1 MTSWTRTRMTR
12 FAPKDFLLVFLGG
25 ALGALLRYLVGG
37 VLELTLG
44 ATNAGSI
51 SLLIVNVV
59 GAAFLGYTTTNPRFA
74 SEDQRSF
81 WSAGFCGGFTTMSSL
96 AFIVHESS
104 PVSGLLYAFASLAVS
119 LLILN
124 ILRDKAKS

>member
-1 MTSWTRTRMTR
+1 VTLLQI
-12 FAPKDFLLVFLGG
+12 LLV
-25 ALGALLRYLVGG
+25 ALGG
-37 VLELTLG
+37 VLGSLMRWQIIEALSTLTLG
-44 ATNAGSI
+44 VF
-51 SLLIVNVV
+51 LVNQ
-59 GAAFLGYTTTNPRFA
+59 LGVLV
-74 SEDQRSF
+74 
-81 WSAGFCGGFTTMSSL
+81 AGFVAYRMKTTEYQRLFWVTGFAGGFTTMSSL

>member
-1 MTSWTRTRMTR
+1 VQI
-12 FAPKDFLLVFLGG
+12 LLV
-25 ALGALLRYLVGG
+25 ALGG
-37 VLELTLG
+37 VLGSLMRWQIIEALSTLTLG
-44 ATNAGSI
+44 VF
-51 SLLIVNVV
+51 LVNQ
-59 GAAFLGYTTTNPRFA
+59 LGVLV
-74 SEDQRSF
+74 
-81 WSAGFCGGFTTMSSL
+81 AGFLAYRMKTTEYQRLFRITGFAGGFTTMSSL

>member
-1 MTSWTRTRMTR
+1 V
-12 FAPKDFLLVFLGG
+12 KILLVAF
-25 ALGALLRYLVGG
+25 GG
-37 VLELTLG
+37 VLGSLMRWQIIEALSTLTLDVF
-44 ATNAGSI
+44 
-51 SLLIVNVV
+51 LVNQ
-59 GAAFLGYTTTNPRFA
+59 LGVLV
-74 SEDQRSF
+74 
-81 WSAGFCGGFTTMSSL
+81 AGFVAYRMKTTEYQRLFWITGFAGGFTTMSSL